1 MATIDLNSVVDI
13 AFQLKW
19 KSKNANHV
27 EGYAARN
34 VNLWRDW
41 LPQNVHQAL
50 LGKHAWER
58 ADVNFE
64 PGVLFSSNG
73 GPLKIER
80 KCFSM
85 SPHVGRFYP
94 KGRLNGL
101 PGVFPQNM
109 QPFRCVGVNNGQM
122 DVVLTHPLTDN
133 SLEISMTL
141 GQISAKE
148 YERGGSSIDWVGSLM
163 EGPGMQARWQNE
175 PTDFFS
181 GKPFQR
187 QDEQSDTRFYDHP
200 RLVHHIDETARDMVA
215 DLYKRFVTDGMHV
228 LDLMSS
234 WTSHLPPSVKPLRVS
249 GLGMNATE
257 LEQNPRLTDYRVHDL
272 NTDPALPYQNNT
284 FDVVICSVSVE
295 YLTDPLAVFADVARV
310 LKPDGKFVITFSN
323 RWFSPKVIQIWEQI
337 HEFER
342 MGLVME
348 YFIRSGGFDN
358 LNTYSMRGLPRPKD
372 DKYAAEQPLSDP
384 VYAVWGT
391 KTGSLDDR
399 GVANQKA

>member
-1 MATIDLNSVVDI
+1 MEIIDLNSVVDV

-19 KSKNANHV
+19 KSMNAEHV

-50 LGKHAWER
+50 LGKPAWDR
-58 ADVNFE
+58 TKVNFE
-64 PGVLFSSNG
+64 PGMLFSSNG
-73 GPLKIER
+73 GPMKIER
-80 KCFSM
+80 KRFSM
-85 SPHVGRFYP
+85 SPQVGRFYP

-101 PGVFPQNM
+101 PGVFSQNM
-109 QPFRCVGVNNGQM
+109 QPFRCVGVDSGQM
-122 DVVLTHPLTDN
+122 DVVLTHPLADIP
-133 SLEISMTL
+133 LEINMTL
-141 GQISAKE
+141 GQISPKE
-148 YERGGSSIDWVGSLM
+148 DERGGSSIDWVGLLT
-163 EGPGMQARWQNE
+163 EGPGMQTRWQNE

-181 GKPFQR
+181 SKPFQR
-187 QDEQSDTRFYDHP
+187 RDERSDTRFYDHP

-215 DLYKRFVTDGMHV
+215 DLYSRFVTDGMHV

-234 WTSHLPPSVKPLRVS
+234 WTSHLPPSVKPARVS
-249 GLGMNATE
+249 GLGLSTTE
-257 LEQNPRLTDYRVHDL
+257 LEQNPLLTDHLVHDL
-272 NTDPALPYQNNT
+272 NTDPKLPYKNET
-284 FDVVICSVSVE
+284 FDVAICSVSVE

-310 LKPDGKFVITFSN
+310 LKPGGVFVITFSN

-348 YFIRSGGFDN
+348 YFLRSGGFHN
-358 LNTYSMRGLPRPKD
+358 LSTYSMRGLPRPRD
-372 DKYAAEQPLSDP
+372 DKYAAEQALSDP

-391 KTGSLDDR
+391 RNRISG
-399 GVANQKA
+399 